1 MSNGSTA
8 RVIIVDPTQ
17 YFREGMR
24 NCLAAGKHIAL
35 GEARNLGEALQSLD
49 TLNPDLVVIGQN
61 LAEHESLALCRE
73 ITSRWPTIKTIIYT
87 KHADDPLFQ
96 TDAVYAGASA
106 CLPIGTSDAECL
118 AAISAVMAGHQLFP
132 REILT
137 EGLQP
142 IDLTPRERAVL
153 KLLAEGKTDREIAHT
168 LTVKTATI
176 RTHTQH
182 ILEKLGVHSRQEAVW
197 RARHRGLV

>member
-1 MSNGSTA
+1 MPNGSTA

-24 NCLAAGKHIAL
+24 NCLAAGKHIVL
-35 GEARNLGEALQSLD
+35 GEARNLDEAQQSLD

-61 LAEHESLALCRE
+61 FAEHESFALCRE

-87 KHADDPLFQ
+87 KHAGDPLFLV
-96 TDAVYAGASA
+96 DAAYVGVAA
-106 CLPIGTSDAECL
+106 CLPPETTDAECL
-118 AAISAVMAGHQLFP
+118 AVITRVMAGQPFFSQEFLA
-132 REILT
+132 LAS
-137 EGLQP
+137 QP
-142 IDLTPRERAVL
+142 IDLTGRERAVL
-153 KLLAEGKTDREIAHT
+153 KLMAEGKTDRKMAGA
-168 LTVKTATI
+168 LGLKVPTVRNHAQ
-176 RTHTQH
+176 R

>member
-1 MSNGSTA
+1 MLCEFPRRIN
-8 RVIIVDPTQ
+8 
-17 YFREGMR
+17 
-24 NCLAAGKHIAL
+24 
-35 GEARNLGEALQSLD
+35 
-49 TLNPDLVVIGQN
+49 VV
-61 LAEHESLALCRE
+61 
-73 ITSRWPTIKTIIYT
+73 PPK
-87 KHADDPLFQ
+87 DPLFQ

-132 REILT
+132 REILAQ
-137 EGLQP
+137 GLQL
-142 IDLTPRERAVL
+142 IALTPRERAVL
-153 KLLAEGKTDREIAHT
+153 KLLAEGKTDREIANA